1 MILDKNGKIGGKVSI
16 IDLAVVLIVLVVIAG
31 IGMRYGSRVT
41 SAVKSD
47 AQFEYEI
54 KVEGI
59 RECSVE
65 AIEKKGAVTDKK
77 SEMNMGEIVDVRV
90 EDATKE
96 SVTADGKVTYAKLP
110 DYYTCYITVRGRGK
124 ESEDNYVL
132 ADTTELSVGRIVD
145 FYSKYIKTSGLI
157 TRVDVID

>member
-16 IDLAVVLIVLVVIAG
+16 VDLAIVLIVLVVIAG

-41 SAVKSD
+41 KAVQSD
-47 AQFEYEI
+47 AQFEYVVM
-54 KVEGI
+54 VEGI

-65 AIEKKGAVTDKK
+65 AIEKKGAITDKK

-96 SVTADGKVTYAKLP
+96 SVTADGKVTYAKMP
-110 DYYTCYITVRGRGK
+110 GYYTCYITVRAHGK
-124 ESEDNYVL
+124 ESDDNYVL

-145 FYSKYIKTSGLI
+145 FYSKYIKTSGMI
-157 TRVDVID
+157 MSVDVIE